1 MDSVELRE
9 KRKSLGLT
17 QKEFASLIGV
27 SGNTIINWEGGK
39 KIPASKYT
47 ILRSVFDKHTK
58 NTTKSE
64 KSDTEKLTGYY
75 YPDVAVKSGLEKS
88 LKEDKLKRLPVS
100 LPEWDEEI
108 EFINVYGDSMYPEF
122 CAGQIIGIKEVESEF
137 MHYGYAYVVV
147 LRDDQVFL
155 NYIKKG
161 KNDEYWLLSSENP
174 KYESREFHKSLIK
187 KIFIIKGVISK
198 TTM

>member
-39 KIPASKYT
+39 KIPVSKYT

-58 NTTKSE
+58 NTKKSE

-122 CAGQIIGIKEVESEF
+122 CAGQIIGIKEIESEF

-161 KNDEYWLLSSENP
+161 RNDEYWLLSSENP